1 MCQGH
6 LVSWVRQTVHDKCQG
21 RNPSEGG
28 RSKGAGLS
36 PKRAGETSCSS
47 ARDFGPRLG
56 REHAKGR
63 GRGRGTPNQGG
74 PVGFSPTPAS
84 LRDYPGG

>member
-1 MCQGH
+1 M
-6 LVSWVRQTVHDKCQG
+6 SWVRQTVHDKCQG

-63 GRGRGTPNQGG
+63 GRGRGTPDQGG